1 MKRKSYQLK
10 AGSVKNLQLV
20 ESELAAPASGEI
32 TIQVRSIGFN
42 FADIFAIWG
51 LYGAT
56 PEGVFIPGLEYSGV
70 VAKIGDGV
78 TNVKVGDKIMGVT
91 RFGAY
96 TTHLN
101 IDSR

>member
-20 ESELAAPASGEI
+20 ESELAAHASGEI

-51 LYGAT
+51 LY
-56 PEGVFIPGLEYSGV
+56 
-70 VAKIGDGV
+70 
-78 TNVKVGDKIMGVT
+78 
-91 RFGAY
+91 
-96 TTHLN
+96 
-101 IDSR
+101 